1 MNLVSKYCL
10 FSRLYTFAIFNEKK
24 KQSRVVS
31 YNPIPVAAPE
41 VFSILISYRSKMV
54 A

>member
-24 KQSRVVS
+24 QSRVVS
-31 YNPIPVAAPE
+31 YNPIPVAAPK